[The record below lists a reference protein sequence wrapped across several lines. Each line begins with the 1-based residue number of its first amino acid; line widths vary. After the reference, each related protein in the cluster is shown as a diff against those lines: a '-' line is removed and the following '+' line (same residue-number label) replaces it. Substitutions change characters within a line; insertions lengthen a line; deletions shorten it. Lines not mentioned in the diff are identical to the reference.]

1 MFPALTSSLH
11 ALRPLHAGGFCCTGC
26 GGSSRV
32 RPILLQQGP
41 YQRYVHYSQDDE
53 ELRSEGRGEGR
64 RQRRQTRKKLEAAE
78 AVADAVASGERPRDL
93 LRAVQVLE
101 KAAADPEAGMRGRCM
116 RSMSQ

>member
-1 MFPALTSSLH
+1 M
-11 ALRPLHAGGFCCTGC
+11 
-26 GGSSRV
+26 
-32 RPILLQQGP
+32 LQQGP